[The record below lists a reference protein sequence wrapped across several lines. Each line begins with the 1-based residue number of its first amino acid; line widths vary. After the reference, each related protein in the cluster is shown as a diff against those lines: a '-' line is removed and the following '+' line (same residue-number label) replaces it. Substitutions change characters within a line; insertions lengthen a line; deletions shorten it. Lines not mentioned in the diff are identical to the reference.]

1 MGKKTKI
8 ATFNRVMTHEEAE
21 REKALGTPV
30 GEDLLKADKEYEK
43 RRRSK

>member
-1 MGKKTKI
+1 MGKKPKI
-8 ATFNRVMTHEEAE
+8 ATFNRVMTLEEAE